1 MRKISAFL
9 IFFILIGVLAAVPT
23 GASAEEHPIKEK
35 VFITYGTGS
44 GEGTDQY
51 DVFSYNGIHW
61 WDGPYTGGIPANGIK
76 YYVNPSGAPA
86 GAIDAVKAAFETW
99 DAQVAIELFNDDVGQ
114 ISKVAG
120 NRYDG
125 KNVVSWGTLRVGV
138 VAVCYIW
145 YYSGSLEIVEFGIV
159 FNKLYAWGIDPDGE
173 GGTTINAFD
182 IQNVATHEA
191 GHTLSL
197 NDLYMKEA
205 SELTMYGY
213 TSRGETKKRSLG
225 LGDKNGVQYIYGA

>member
-1 MRKISAFL
+1 MRKLSAFL
-9 IFFILIGVLAAVPT
+9 MFFILIGVLAIVPT
-23 GASAEEHPIKEK
+23 GASAEERPIKEK

-44 GEGTDQY
+44 AEYTDQY
-51 DVFSYNGIHW
+51 DVFSYDGLHW
-61 WDGPYTGGIPANGIK
+61 WDGPHTSGVPATGIK
-76 YYVNPSGAPA
+76 YYVNTASAA
-86 GAIDAVKAAFETW
+86 VKEAVKAAFETW
-99 DAQVAIELFNDDVGQ
+99 DTQVTVELFNDNVEQ

-125 KNVVSWGTLRVGV
+125 KNVVSWGALRLGI
-138 VAVCYIW
+138 VAVTYIW
-145 YYSGSLEIVEFGIV
+145 YYSDSLEIAEFGIV

-173 GGTTINAFD
+173 GATTINAFD

-213 TSRGETKKRSLG
+213 TTIGETKKLSLG
-225 LGDKNGVQYIYGA
+225 LGDINGVQYIYGA